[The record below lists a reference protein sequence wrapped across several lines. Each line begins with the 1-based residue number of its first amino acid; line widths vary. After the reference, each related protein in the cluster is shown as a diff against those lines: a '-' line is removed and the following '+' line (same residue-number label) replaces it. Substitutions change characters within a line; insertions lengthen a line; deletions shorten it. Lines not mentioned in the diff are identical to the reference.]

1 MIEKSLNQYR
11 YDYYDDFFGNFSR
24 NENKIKK
31 VLDFLIILVMSSC
44 VTGYLFIVT
53 LREYK
58 IFPVAGKTYSNK
70 QSPKSM
76 AWIVTQSALHH

>member
-31 VLDFLIILVMSSC
+31 F
-44 VTGYLFIVT
+44 
-53 LREYK
+53 
-58 IFPVAGKTYSNK
+58 
-70 QSPKSM
+70 
-76 AWIVTQSALHH
+76 

>member
-24 NENKIKK
+24 NENKK

-58 IFPVAGKTYSNK
+58 VFSVAGKTYSNK
-70 QSPKSM
+70 QCPKSM
-76 AWIVTQSALHH
+76 AWIVTQSASHH